1 MGYGLVWFKRDFRLA
16 DHGALAA
23 AARRG
28 PVLCVAIVEPALWA
42 QPDAARQHYE
52 FMLESA
58 RELHA
63 ELRRLGG
70 RLHLMVGEAVAVLD
84 RVHAVAPFDA
94 LYSHEETGNGASY
107 ARDRAVAA
115 W

>member
-1 MGYGLVWFKRDFRLA
+1 MSYGLVWFKRDLRLA

-42 QPDAARQHYE
+42 QADGARQHYE

-63 ELRRLGG
+63 ELRRRARVQVDAAPAATQLDLG
-70 RLHLMVGEAVAVLD
+70 
-84 RVHAVAPFDA
+84 F
-94 LYSHEETGNGASY
+94 
-107 ARDRAVAA
+107 
-115 W
+115 